1 MNTSICA
8 HRHNAPLPRGVALTS
23 VLLMLAFAV
32 SAAEPMIITSA
43 SKQFVVRGVPQR
55 SMLAAS
61 ASEEVVFVDPPLLA
75 VTCERVRQTL
85 AKELGWGDRWRGTI
99 YINIHPRQ
107 SGNADS
113 ESEVVIRPFRS
124 PEGWRYRM
132 DVADEVERR
141 RLLEGI
147 VEALLLEFANR
158 AGGDEAVGLP
168 PWLAE
173 GLTAHLMQG
182 PLAGAALQARTLREV
197 SAQPELR
204 VARISRHADID
215 RLLRQ
220 RVQRNGALS
229 VDELNWPE
237 FEGHGAGSADS
248 ESAYRHSAH
257 LFVREL
263 LRLRGGP
270 DCVCAMLAM
279 LPEHLNW
286 QTAFLRGF
294 EPHFHRMLDA
304 EKWWALTLTQL
315 KTHESSVVWS
325 GAEAQRKLEEIL
337 YTQMQVRVAR
347 DQIPQAAAVT
357 LQTVINDW
365 DFQQQLPVLQ
375 GKLVQ
380 LQAARLRLSGEF
392 AVLGDSYRAVIE
404 NYLRARAGAWFDMTA
419 RSAARNAVAELNALD
434 EKRVK
439 AAGRVV
445 AARVSELPGAVPL
458 TPH

>member
-8 HRHNAPLPRGVALTS
+8 QGHNAPLSRGIAWAMILAALA
-23 VLLMLAFAV
+23 LAAR
-32 SAAEPMIITSA
+32 AAEPIIITSA
-43 SKQFVVRGVPQR
+43 SKQFIVRGLPQR
-55 SMLAAS
+55 SMLAAN
-61 ASEEVVFVDPPLLA
+61 ASEDVVFLDPQLLA

-85 AKELGWGDRWRGTI
+85 AKELGWGERWRGTI
-99 YINIHPRQ
+99 YINIHPVR
-107 SGNADS
+107 SDN
-113 ESEVVIRPFRS
+113 EWPNIRPFRT
-124 PEGWRYRM
+124 PEGWRYRI
-132 DVADEVERR
+132 DAPDEIERR
-141 RLLEGI
+141 RLVETV

-158 AGGDEAVGLP
+158 AATNEPVDLP

-204 VARISRHADID
+204 LARTSRHADID

-229 VDELNWPE
+229 VDQLNWPE
-237 FEGHGAGSADS
+237 FDDGDVASA
-248 ESAYRHSAH
+248 EAYRQSAH

-270 DCVCAMLAM
+270 DCICAMLAM

-304 EKWWALTLTQL
+304 EKWWALTVTQL
-315 KTHESSVVWS
+315 KTHESSLIWS
-325 GAEAQRKLEEIL
+325 ATEAQQKLEEIL
-337 YTQMQVRVAR
+337 HTPMQVRVGR
-347 DQIPQAAAVT
+347 DQMPQQAAVT
-357 LQTVINDW
+357 LQMVISDW
-365 DFQQQLPVLQ
+365 DFKQQLPVLQ
-375 GKLVQ
+375 TKLAQ
-380 LQAARLRLSGEF
+380 LQAARMRLPAALAALS
-392 AVLGDSYRAVIE
+392 DSYRAAIE
-404 NYLRARAGAWFDMTA
+404 SYLRARAGAWFDMTA
-419 RSAARNAVAELNALD
+419 RNAARNAVAELNALD

-439 AAGRVV
+439 AAGKVLT
-445 AARVSELPGAVPL
+445 ASVSEPSGAVPL
-458 TPH
+458 TPQ

>member
-1 MNTSICA
+1 MGI
-8 HRHNAPLPRGVALTS
+8 
-23 VLLMLAFAV
+23 LMTLAFAM

-43 SKQFVVRGVPQR
+43 SKQFIVRGLPQR

-61 ASEEVVFVDPPLLA
+61 ASEDVVFIDPQLLA

-85 AKELGWGDRWRGTI
+85 VKELGCGDRWRGTI
-99 YINIHPRQ
+99 YINIHPLQ
-107 SGNADS
+107 SDNGWPN
-113 ESEVVIRPFRS
+113 IRPFRT
-124 PEGWRYRM
+124 PEGWRYRI
-132 DVADEVERR
+132 DVPDEIERR
-141 RLLEGI
+141 RLLETI
-147 VEALLLEFANR
+147 VQALLLEFANR
-158 AGGDEAVGLP
+158 AAASESVELP

-229 VDELNWPE
+229 VDQLNWPE
-237 FEGHGAGSADS
+237 FDDNDTASA
-248 ESAYRHSAH
+248 EAYRHSAH

-270 DCVCAMLAM
+270 DCICATLAM

-294 EPHFHRMLDA
+294 EPHFRRMLDA

-325 GAEAQRKLEEIL
+325 ATEAQQKLEEIL
-337 YTQMQVRVAR
+337 YTPMQVRLAR
-347 DQIPQAAAVT
+347 DQIPHAAAVT

-365 DFQQQLPVLQ
+365 DFKQQWPVLQ
-375 GKLVQ
+375 AKLAQ
-380 LQAARLRLSGEF
+380 LQAARVRLPADF
-392 AVLGDSYRAVIE
+392 ATLGDSYRAVIQ
-404 NYLRARAGAWFDMTA
+404 NYLRARAGSWFDITA
-419 RSAARNAVAELNALD
+419 RSAVKSAVAELNALD

-439 AAGRVV
+439 AVEKILTV
-445 AARVSELPGAVPL
+445 RVSELSGPVPL
-458 TPH
+458 TPP